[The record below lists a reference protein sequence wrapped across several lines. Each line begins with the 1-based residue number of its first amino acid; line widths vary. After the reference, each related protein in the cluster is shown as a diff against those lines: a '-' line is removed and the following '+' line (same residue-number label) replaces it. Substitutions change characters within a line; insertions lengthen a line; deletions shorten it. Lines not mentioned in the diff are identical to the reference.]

1 MRTLRSHLLVLAAG
15 PLLVVGLAACVQP
28 AEKSTSSDTIA
39 PLVLPTASYVTVPPT
54 STIAPPIAVDT
65 TPTVLITAGT
75 VAPGTPATSGLGA
88 DVGST
93 ITIAP
98 TGTTVPVGTDS
109 SPKYTVVANDT
120 MFGIARRCSI
130 TATALAAFNSWSDG
144 DKHVIYPGLV
154 IKLPCTPKPTTTST
168 TTTIAG
174 SSGATTT
181 TAAGTTDSATSTT
194 FDAST
199 GGTYTVVA
207 GDYLAGIA
215 AKIGTTVQAIVAAN
229 GWPNDKHVIIPGQ
242 KIKVPPKQ

>member
-1 MRTLRSHLLVLAAG
+1 MRSSRSHLLVLAAG
-15 PLLVVGLAACVQP
+15 PLLVAGLTACVQP
-28 AEKSTSSDTIA
+28 AEKSTSTDTIA
-39 PLVLPTASYVTVPPT
+39 PLVLPTVTYVTAPPS
-54 STIAPPIAVDT
+54 STIAPVAVDT

-75 VAPGTPATSGLGA
+75 VAPGTPATSGLGT

-98 TGTTVPVGTDS
+98 TGTTLPVGNDS
-109 SPKYTVVANDT
+109 SAKYTVVANDT

-130 TATALAAFNSWSDG
+130 TATALAAYNSWSDG
-144 DKHVIYPGLV
+144 DKHVIYPGQV
-154 IKLPCTPKPTTTST
+154 IKLPCTPKPTATTGTAT
-168 TTTIAG
+168 TVPG

-181 TAAGTTDSATSTT
+181 TAAGGTDSATSTT

-215 AKIGTTVQAIVAAN
+215 AKIGTTVQAIVTAN
-229 GWPNDKHVIIPGQ
+229 GWANDKHVIYPGQ
-242 KIKVPPKQ
+242 KIKVPVKQ